1 MHFRHVFKTIN
12 WAQESCGVI
21 LATVCSC
28 MPMGQTM
35 IKYKNKPHC
44 NYCLVQSSNGS
55 NNGNMKNKNDDVSTF
70 LVITLLSQ
78 AKQWQYAK
86 QAIYN
91 AKAKKQLIGL

>member
-1 MHFRHVFKTIN
+1 
-12 WAQESCGVI
+12 
-21 LATVCSC
+21 

-55 NNGNMKNKNDDVSTF
+55 NNGNMKNKNDVSTF

-91 AKAKKQLIGL
+91 AKAKKQPRSITTTIIVKAVFN